1 MVELSEQ
8 LQRELDE
15 TVRQISEHAV
25 WKETTNLDGITLL
38 NSTRPSEEVDG
49 VLGDSGDI
57 PDFDCAAEATDDPPK
72 PSQQMTMAR
81 SSDSTSTADD
91 AKEAKMN
98 KLFWLIGA
106 DHPATAGFKAGR
118 RGVASEK
125 AADFR
130 MCGSSCAS
138 SSKASRREAAPD
150 ITDAD
155 LSTVQFSTRQQRL
168 DWRDFLCEIVATSQ
182 VSSLFTLF
190 DVEAEP
196 PRYARPPPSAAF
208 SRGSFSG
215 EDQVL
220 EPPAVKCGPDFDI
233 MSVGTVAQEADTVS
247 EDQQQ
252 EAISPLGTPLTAD
265 LDALDGQP
273 QREEAK
279 CTS

>member
-1 MVELSEQ
+1 
-8 LQRELDE
+8 
-15 TVRQISEHAV
+15 
-25 WKETTNLDGITLL
+25 
-38 NSTRPSEEVDG
+38 
-49 VLGDSGDI
+49 
-57 PDFDCAAEATDDPPK
+57 
-72 PSQQMTMAR
+72 MAR

-233 MSVGTVAQEADTVS
+233 MSVGTVAQEADT
-247 EDQQQ
+247 
-252 EAISPLGTPLTAD
+252 
-265 LDALDGQP
+265 
-273 QREEAK
+273 
-279 CTS
+279 